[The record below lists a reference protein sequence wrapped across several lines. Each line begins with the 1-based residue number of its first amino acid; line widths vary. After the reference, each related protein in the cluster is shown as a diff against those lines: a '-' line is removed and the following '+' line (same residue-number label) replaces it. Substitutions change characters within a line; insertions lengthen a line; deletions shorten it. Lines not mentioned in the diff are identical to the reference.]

1 MYTRLHSHGSE
12 QGLWVV
18 AGKKIMNLWL
28 NWPIKTMRRPIMNT
42 LNQLFCSF
50 QNCENWL
57 SVEMIICI
65 ILQGGIFIGAE
76 SDNVEWDPENNC
88 EKREIEKEN
97 TNVDDQASD
106 VITCDGNGDLILRRR
121 PKRQRYSQSKIS
133 FFPVSLSHTSTPSKT
148 QYSWF
153 PCYDHIVFLSV
164 RATPCVTVKRFSQI
178 LTFKVFLGQCYAHLT
193 HEVHIYHKSSMSTI
207 YWGRWLSKGNPS
219 LNINSGQWRCMI

>member
-153 PCYDHIVFLSV
+153 PCYDHIVFCLYEQLLVSLLNGSL
-164 RATPCVTVKRFSQI
+164 K
-178 LTFKVFLGQCYAHLT
+178 Y
-193 HEVHIYHKSSMSTI
+193 
-207 YWGRWLSKGNPS
+207 WLSKSFWANVMLISHMKSIFTINLQCQPFIEGDDS
-219 LNINSGQWRCMI
+219 LKETLLSI